1 MKFKQIT
8 NQSKR
13 YTYTTYN
20 FQVLRLQ
27 LVRYISTTCF
37 QALKLQVLHLLNLK
51 VATTQY
57 YATLISEKRKL
68 RSRRIITL
76 RLTPLQPLICG
87 FATYICVF
95 KFRTYICV

>member
-1 MKFKQIT
+1 MQVLRE
-8 NQSKR
+8 QSVR
-13 YTYTTYN
+13 YTY
-20 FQVLRLQ
+20 
-27 LVRYISTTCF
+27 TTCF
-37 QALKLQVLHLLNLK
+37 QALKLQVLHLLNLY

-68 RSRRIITL
+68 PMRLISAL

>member
-1 MKFKQIT
+1 MIFKQIT

-27 LVRYISTTCF
+27 SVSYTCTTCF

-57 YATLISEKRKL
+57 YATLILEKRKL
-68 RSRRIITL
+68 PMRRISRL
-76 RLTPLQPLICG
+76 HLTPLQPLICG
-87 FATYICVF
+87 FASYICVL
-95 KFRTYICV
+95 KFRSYICV